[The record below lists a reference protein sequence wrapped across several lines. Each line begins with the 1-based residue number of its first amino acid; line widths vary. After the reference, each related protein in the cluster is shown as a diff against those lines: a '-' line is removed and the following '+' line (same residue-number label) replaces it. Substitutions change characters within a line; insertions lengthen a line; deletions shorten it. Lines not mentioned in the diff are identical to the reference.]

1 MSTTGSTGIAR
12 RRTVLR
18 RGVIAA
24 LVVLCLAIFTG
35 YFREGSGGPLHGVQ
49 SAAGSV
55 VSPVQE
61 VATRAVEPF
70 RDAWGWVTS
79 LRDARDRAAA
89 LQQEVD
95 QLRGQAVFDT
105 VREQRL
111 IELESLLGVEAL
123 LDGERGLGGYR
134 PEVALVN
141 TRSFTDWYRSA
152 RVAKGS
158 SNGIVRNSPVVAGTG
173 QGAALVGIVTS
184 VSSNSADVA
193 FITDGRT
200 EVGATIPEAGN
211 YPGLARSTSPGQLSL
226 TGIPREAP
234 VKELQAVVTAGF
246 SVKGLPSIYPRG
258 IPIGQV
264 SSVGR
269 QEVDVEHTVQV
280 TPYVDPRKLSYLAVL
295 VPESPAAVRRAE
307 GR

>member
-12 RRTVLR
+12 RRAALR

-24 LVVLCLAIFTG
+24 LVIVCLVIFTG
-35 YFREGSGGPLHGVQ
+35 YFREGTGGPLHGVQ

-61 VATRAVEPF
+61 VAARAVKPF

-79 LRDARDRAAA
+79 LRDARDRAAS
-89 LQQEVD
+89 LQQQVD
-95 QLRGQAVFDT
+95 ELQGRAVLDS
-105 VREQRL
+105 VKEQRL
-111 IELESLLGVEAL
+111 AELEATLGVERL
-123 LDGERGLGGYR
+123 VGSGGQLGGYR
-134 PEVALVN
+134 AEVALVT
-141 TRSFTDWYRSA
+141 TRSRTDWYRSA
-152 RVAKGS
+152 RLDKGS
-158 SNGIVRNSPVVAGTG
+158 SSGIVRNSPVVAGTG

-184 VSSNSADVA
+184 VSSNSSDVA

-200 EVGATIPEAGN
+200 EVGATVPDAGN
-211 YPGLARSTSPGQLSL
+211 YPGLLRSTSPGQLSL

-234 VKELQAVVTAGF
+234 VKELQAVVTASF
-246 SVKGLPSIYPRG
+246 AVQGLRSLYPPG

-264 SSVGR
+264 TSVGR
-269 QEVDVEHTVQV
+269 QEVDVEYTVQV
-280 TPYVDPRKLSYLAVL
+280 TPFADPRRLSYLAVL
-295 VPESPAAVRRAE
+295 VPVSPQAKQRAS